1 MFHRGQQPAS
11 SSNAPPELDFMED
24 VEDLYADNFISA
36 QRCQKVLEK
45 AAKAGIKNIVKRVKP
60 GFVRKSLR
68 KNLARDIT
76 RRKLRGSKWPDYYWF
91 DCRVWDRKQDKEVR
105 KSICIF
111 LIHEILETIWKLGL
125 AEVLLGTDNYD
136 QLSKEHMQWMRE
148 QLGVEELWGFGIHG
162 DGVPCNYDRTESV
175 VVISINLPGL
185 KGKNG
190 RMRIPLVVLPDHAI
204 SDNTLDDIMEVFA
217 WSMRHALSGTKP
229 EARHDNFGWKASDHK
244 RKNSHGALGF
254 QACMV
259 QNRADWD
266 WLTKCYHF
274 PGHGTKS
281 GFCWLCNCRRNQVW
295 YILFNCQQNSFG
307 FSEC

>member
-1 MFHRGQQPAS
+1 MFQRGQQPAS

-45 AAKAGIKNIVKRVKP
+45 AARAGIKNIVKQVKP
-60 GFVRKSLR
+60 GLVRKSLG

-76 RRKLRGSKWPDYYWF
+76 RRKLRSTKWPDYYWF

-105 KSICIF
+105 KPICIF

-125 AEVLLGTDNYD
+125 AEVLLGTNNYD

-204 SDNTLDDIMEVFA
+204 SDNTFDDIMEVFA

-229 EARHDNFGWKASDHK
+229 EARHDNFCWKASDHK

-266 WLTKCYHF
+266 WLTKCFHF
-274 PGHGTKS
+274 PGHATKS
-281 GFCWLCNCRRNQVW
+281 GPCWLCNCKRNQVW
-295 YILFNCQQNSFG
+295 YILFVNKNSFG

>member
-1 MFHRGQQPAS
+1 MFQRGQQPAS

-36 QRCQKVLEK
+36 QRCHKVLEK
-45 AAKAGIKNIVKRVKP
+45 AARAGIKNIVKQVKKP
-60 GFVRKSLR
+60 GLVRKSLG

-76 RRKLRGSKWPDYYWF
+76 RRKLRSTKWPDYYWF

-105 KSICIF
+105 KPICIF
-111 LIHEILETIWKLGL
+111 LIHEILEAIWKLGL
-125 AEVLLGTDNYD
+125 AEVLLGTNNYD

-204 SDNTLDDIMEVFA
+204 SDNTFDDIMEVFA

-229 EARHDNFGWKASDHK
+229 EARHDNFCWKASDHK

-266 WLTKCYHF
+266 WLTKCFHF
-274 PGHGTKS
+274 PGHATKS
-281 GFCWLCNCRRNQVW
+281 GPCWLCNCKRNQVW
-295 YILFNCQQNSFG
+295 YILFVNKNSFG